1 MDGEIMI
8 EHGKGN
14 CVYQHWDE
22 GWIKKK
28 KNVILEQALKIELAL
43 KYICNKIVELIALQ
57 RP

>member
-22 GWIKKK
+22 GWIKK